1 MVPVNSRNIFFHVG
15 KPSFSGPS
23 LTLSVGMSTQ
33 GNFLS
38 LLVECDFDFG
48 MTFITDSNEPITVPS
63 MVTECALLA
72 GCSPVAQG
80 AFRMTC
86 EVRNPGSGG
95 GK

>member
-1 MVPVNSRNIFFHVG
+1 MVPFNSRNIFLHVG
-15 KPSFSGPS
+15 KPSFSGPFPIP
-23 LTLSVGMSTQ
+23 SVEMSTQ
-33 GNFLS
+33 GNFLP

-48 MTFITDSNEPITVPS
+48 MTFLTDSNEPITVPS
-63 MVTECALLA
+63 MVSECALLV
-72 GCSPVAQG
+72 GCNPVAQG